1 MKSGNQ
7 ANSAIRAILGS
18 EGWVCNDPDALSRFE
33 EEVQERN
40 EAVRIDWNK
49 QKHGRLDTPP
59 TTDDITRDFN
69 DRLTGGD
76 VSDVDDHICKLN
88 KIDLNLFSYLAPHLS
103 LLRIFEAN
111 YFKLLVDEQ
120 KTTEKM
126 MTLLDRFIDQLP
138 EDKSRPT
145 GKQVADSLRE
155 SQDKGGN
162 PYYSILRSV
171 VEFFLLE
178 TEPKRRTI
186 LLHGAPNSGKT
197 TFIRHM
203 REIFNG
209 YDHRPAVKF
218 AVDMRRRDA
227 APSLVTSDEWA
238 LSNLNKANIDD
249 TKRMLEGEGT
259 LVE

>member
-1 MKSGNQ
+1 M
-7 ANSAIRAILGS
+7 
-18 EGWVCNDPDALSRFE
+18 
-33 EEVQERN
+33 
-40 EAVRIDWNK
+40 
-49 QKHGRLDTPP
+49 
-59 TTDDITRDFN
+59 
-69 DRLTGGD
+69 
-76 VSDVDDHICKLN
+76 
-88 KIDLNLFSYLAPHLS
+88 
-103 LLRIFEAN
+103 
-111 YFKLLVDEQ
+111 YFKMMVDKR

-145 GKQVADSLRE
+145 GKQVTDSLRE
-155 SQDKGGN
+155 VQDKGGN